1 MIEYP
6 RYLLNQIKH
15 QPKLIYHS
23 TFSHQYPPPPPPP
36 QQQQSPSIAIIPPN
50 PYPPSN
56 IQQLPFPQNSTTH
69 RVTGSISNT
78 PNNNNNNNNNI
89 NNGNSPTIKLP
100 PIVNYPSKSLPSP
113 CYQNLIHQYHHHKHL
128 IHRVLN
134 LNCLIYP
141 GY

>member
-23 TFSHQYPPPPPPP
+23 TFSP
-36 QQQQSPSIAIIPPN
+36 I
-50 PYPPSN
+50 
-56 IQQLPFPQNSTTH
+56 STTTTTTTTTTITFNCNYTAKPLSSFKYSTITFPTKFNYSSSN
-69 RVTGSISNT
+69 RVNIKY
-78 PNNNNNNNNNI
+78 PNNNNNNNNI